1 MKKVL
6 IQEEYWGWEDEC
18 VYCYSRIKGRTPKQV
33 NARMGVH
40 HRSKL
45 CQFKKAK
52 AQLNKQEENKTW
64 EV

>member
-52 AQLNKQEENKTW
+52 TQLNKQEEIKTW